1 MPRKIK
7 RELGD
12 HNDYN
17 YFQLMNHNTEEQ
29 LRDEYKRMAK
39 QAKRQITAIK
49 KSPFKDNK
57 IVDGKDFLSQ
67 NPDNMTKSDLAHN
80 LSTLDSFLSS
90 KLSTVTGLRE
100 QRKLSIE
107 RLHDRGYNFINTRN
121 YKAFGELMDDMRA
134 YINNNIITSQKVLD
148 AVDNLVTKRNVKSL
162 DKITQVL
169 QKAFENNISLANV
182 QKNFS
187 FYWENMDEISDLQLN
202 PDRKRKYTKT
212 ELERKMRGAKKWKQF
227 II

>member
-57 IVDGKDFLSQ
+57 IVEGKEFLSQ

-148 AVDNLVTKRNVKSL
+148 AVDNLVTKRNVKNL

-182 QKNFS
+182 QKNFG

-202 PDRKRKYTKT
+202 PDRKRQYTKT
-212 ELERKMRGAKKWKQF
+212 ELERKLRGVKK
-227 II
+227 

>member
-29 LRDEYKRMAK
+29 LRDEYKRMSK

-57 IVDGKDFLSQ
+57 IVEGKDFLSQ

-80 LSTLDSFLSS
+80 LSTLESFLSS

-182 QKNFS
+182 QKNFG
-187 FYWENMDEISDLQLN
+187 FYWDNMDEISDLQLN
-202 PDRKRKYTKT
+202 LDRKRQYTRR
-212 ELERKMRGAKKWKQF
+212 ELERKMRGAKK
-227 II
+227 

>member
-7 RELGD
+7 RELGN

-17 YFQLMNHNTEEQ
+17 YFDLLNHNTEEQ

-57 IVDGKDFLSQ
+57 IVEGKDFLSQ

-182 QKNFS
+182 QKNFG
-187 FYWENMDEISDLQLN
+187 FYWDNMDEISDLQLN
-202 PDRKRKYTKT
+202 LDRKRQYTRT
-212 ELERKMRGAKKWKQF
+212 ELERKMSGAKK
-227 II
+227 

>member
-12 HNDYN
+12 HDDYN
-17 YFQLMNHNTEEQ
+17 YFTLMNHNTEEQ

-49 KSPFKDNK
+49 KSPFKDDK
-57 IVDGKDFLSQ
+57 IVQGKDFLLE
-67 NPDNMTKSDLAHN
+67 NPDTMTKTALAHN
-80 LSTLDSFLSS
+80 LATLEPFLSS

-100 QRKLSIE
+100 QQKLSIE
-107 RLHDRGYNFINTRN
+107 RLHDRGYTFINTRN

-148 AVDNLVTKRNVKSL
+148 AVDNLVSKRNIKNL
-162 DKITQVL
+162 DRITEVIQL
-169 QKAFENNISLANV
+169 ALENNISLANI
-182 QKNFS
+182 QKNFGY
-187 FYWENMDEISDLQLN
+187 YWDNLDEIGELGLN
-202 PDRKRKYTKT
+202 LNRKRKYTKT
-212 ELERKMRGAKKWKQF
+212 EIERKMRGAKK
-227 II
+227 

>member
-57 IVDGKDFLSQ
+57 IVEGKDFLSQ

-187 FYWENMDEISDLQLN
+187 FYWDNMDEISDLQLN
-202 PDRKRKYTKT
+202 LDRKRQYTRT
-212 ELERKMRGAKKWKQF
+212 ELERKMRGAKK
-227 II
+227 